1 MNSQSRFVMRQV
13 PSHEHSATQRG
24 AKARPT
30 PSPCDDAPTDLSE
43 HQAFAVELGRKMR
56 ASRVAKGLSLQSV
69 EKMTGGGFKASV
81 LGAYERGQRMI
92 SVLRLQLLSE
102 AYRVDVEELLPPSAE
117 RASWEYRLDM
127 PNGDELLTVGPGW
140 VRADEPERG
149 HVPLRL
155 VLATRAS
162 TRSKLLMVADH
173 VNMLGALVAKLD
185 EGTSLGLSGAQRTQL
200 SNVLISSAAEL
211 SETIRGTALSS
222 DWALRAE
229 QALYLQALTAISE
242 AVSAASRH
250 LPQVERADNLT

>member
-1 MNSQSRFVMRQV
+1 MNGQSRFVMRQV
-13 PSHEHSATQRG
+13 PSPEDSAPQRG
-24 AKARPT
+24 AQARPAR
-30 PSPCDDAPTDLSE
+30 SPRDDAPTNLPE

-81 LGAYERGQRMI
+81 LGAYERGERMI

-102 AYRVDVEELLPPSAE
+102 AYRIEVEELLPLSAE

-127 PNGDELLTVGPGW
+127 PNGNELLTVGPGW
-140 VRADEPERG
+140 VRSGEPGRG

-162 TRSKLLMVADH
+162 TRRKLLMVADH
-173 VNMLGALVAKLD
+173 VNMLGALAAKLD
-185 EGTSLGLSGAQRTQL
+185 EGTSLGLSGAQRTRL
-200 SNVLISSAAEL
+200 SNVLIRSAAEL
-211 SETIRGTALSS
+211 SEALSS
-222 DWALRAE
+222 DWALRAD
-229 QALYLQALTAISE
+229 QALYLQALTAISK

-250 LPQVERADNLT
+250 LPRSNQPTT